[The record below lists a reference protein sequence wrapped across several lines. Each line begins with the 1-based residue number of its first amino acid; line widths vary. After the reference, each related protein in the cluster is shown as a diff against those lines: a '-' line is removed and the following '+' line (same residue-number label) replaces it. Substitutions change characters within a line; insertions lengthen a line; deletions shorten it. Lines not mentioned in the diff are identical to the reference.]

1 MIARMYVTAEH
12 CSQVLTTPWPGAFC
26 VRTESDRHFGRHS
39 HAVFGVGLVE
49 AGAQSSVSARGTVQA
64 YAGDI
69 ITSNPGE
76 VHDGKP
82 LCSGTRR
89 WHMLYLE
96 PELLHAH
103 AVDLAQSGKGRN
115 SDLALTFPVLQDQ
128 PLAQALQGLLAGI
141 ARWNQLPSDVQRLA
155 CDEALAHASSLL
167 LQSYANSAGTSSH
180 APGEQTSVLPAITQ
194 IRDWLADAPLAPPS
208 LAEMAAFAGLSRTQL
223 LRRFSQAYGL
233 PPHAWLLQ
241 QRAER
246 ARALVS
252 RGVALAQAA
261 HDSGFADQSHMT
273 RVFARHFGFAP
284 GALQRPRVGRPAPP
298 Q

>member
-1 MIARMYVTAEH
+1 MHAAAEH
-12 CSQVLTTPWPGAFC
+12 RSHVQATPWTGAFC
-26 VRTESDRHFGRHS
+26 ARTESARHFGRHS

-49 AGAQSSVSARGTVQA
+49 AGAQTSASARGTVQA

-82 LCSGTRR
+82 LGSATRR

-96 PELLHAH
+96 AELLQEHA
-103 AVDLAQSGKGRN
+103 ADLAPPKDGR
-115 SDLALTFPVLQDQ
+115 SPDLALTRPVFQD
-128 PLAQALQGLLAGI
+128 LALTQALEALLVRI
-141 ARWNQLPSDVQRLA
+141 ARWNQLPGDVERLA
-155 CDEALAHASSLL
+155 CEEALCCASVQL
-167 LQSYANSAGTSSH
+167 LQRHGNSAGSAPAATRMHTSPHS
-180 APGEQTSVLPAITQ
+180 AVAR
-194 IRDWLADAPLAPPS
+194 IRDWLADVPLAPPS
-208 LAEMAAFAGLSRTQL
+208 LADMAAFAGLSRTQL
-223 LRRFSQAYGL
+223 LRRFSHAYGL

-246 ARALVS
+246 ARALIS
-252 RGVALAQAA
+252 QGTGLAQAA

-284 GALQRPRVGRPAPP
+284 GALQRSRSTHKSSP

>member
-1 MIARMYVTAEH
+1 MQAPAEH
-12 CSQVLTTPWPGAFC
+12 RSQVLATPWQGAFC
-26 VRTESDRHFGRHS
+26 ARTESARQFGRHS
-39 HAVFGVGLVE
+39 HSVFGVGLVE
-49 AGAQSSVSARGTVQA
+49 AGAQTSASARGTVQA

-82 LCSGTRR
+82 LGGATRR

-96 PELLHAH
+96 PELLHAQ
-103 AVDLAQSGKGRN
+103 AVDLTQSGHGRP
-115 SDLALTFPVLQDQ
+115 SDLALTKPVLQDL

-141 ARWNQLPSDVQRLA
+141 AHWNQHPSDVQRLA
-155 CDEALAHASSLL
+155 CDEALTHASALL
-167 LQSYANSAGTSSH
+167 LRGYANSAAMPSQPLGEHSS
-180 APGEQTSVLPAITQ
+180 ALPAIAQ

-252 RGVALAQAA
+252 RGAALAQAA
-261 HDSGFADQSHMT
+261 HESGFADQSHMT

-284 GALQRPRVGRPAPP
+284 GALQRPRRGRPAPP

>member
-1 MIARMYVTAEH
+1 MHAAAEH
-12 CSQVLTTPWPGAFC
+12 RSHVQATPWTGAYC
-26 VRTESDRHFGRHS
+26 ARTESARHFGRHS

-49 AGAQSSVSARGTVQA
+49 AGAQTSASARGTVHA

-82 LCSGTRR
+82 LGSASRR

-96 PELLHAH
+96 PELLQAH
-103 AVDLAQSGKGRN
+103 AADLAPPKGGQTPDLVLTRPAFQ
-115 SDLALTFPVLQDQ
+115 DLALAQTL
-128 PLAQALQGLLAGI
+128 QALLVWI
-141 ARWNQLPSDVQRLA
+141 ARWNQQPGDVERLA
-155 CDEALAHASSLL
+155 CEEALCRASAQL
-167 LQSYANSAGTSSH
+167 LQRHGTSAGN
-180 APGEQTSVLPAITQ
+180 AQQTLGMHMDPHPAIAQ

-208 LAEMAAFAGLSRTQL
+208 LADMAAFAGLSRTQL
-223 LRRFSQAYGL
+223 LRRFSHAYGL

-246 ARALVS
+246 ARALIS
-252 RGVALAQAA
+252 RGTGLAQAA
-261 HDSGFADQSHMT
+261 HESGFADQSHMT

-284 GALQRPRVGRPAPP
+284 GALQRSRLRCESPP

>member
-1 MIARMYVTAEH
+1 MHTAAEH
-12 CSQVLTTPWPGAFC
+12 RSHVLATPWTGAFC
-26 VRTESDRHFGRHS
+26 TRTESARQFGRHS

-49 AGAQSSVSARGTVQA
+49 AGAQSSASARGTVQA

-82 LCSGTRR
+82 LGSATRR

-96 PELLHAH
+96 PELLDTHA
-103 AVDLAQSGKGRN
+103 ADYAQSGKAGTPR
-115 SDLALTFPVLQDQ
+115 LVLTRPVLHDL
-128 PLAQALQGLLAGI
+128 PLARALQELLARI
-141 ARWNQLPSDVQRLA
+141 ARWNQQPGDVQRLA
-155 CDEALAHASSLL
+155 CDEAFTRASTRLV
-167 LQSYANSAGTSSH
+167 QYASNAAASAPQAASPAMPH
-180 APGEQTSVLPAITQ
+180 PAIAQ

-246 ARALVS
+246 ARSLIS
-252 RGVALAQAA
+252 QGTGLAQAA
-261 HDSGFADQSHMT
+261 HESGFADQSHMT
-273 RVFARHFGFAP
+273 RIFARHFGFAP
-284 GALQRPRVGRPAPP
+284 GALQRGRPGHRTPP